1 MPRQTFK
8 KGERLHSKKL
18 IKYLFANGNTFFVYP
33 FKVFFVKW
41 PEKREFPVEVL
52 VSVSKRKI
60 KKAVKRNS
68 IKRLIRESY
77 RKNKEIVWE
86 FPGNDDNTL
95 LISFIYIADDVM
107 EYKEI
112 EKKIILILQRIKK
125 HYEKADR

>member
-1 MPRQTFK
+1 MRQTFK

-18 IKYLFANGNTFFVYP
+18 IKYLFAHGNTFFVYP

-41 PEKREFPVEVL
+41 PEKRTYPVEVL

-60 KKAVKRNS
+60 KKAVKRNG

-77 RKNKEIVWE
+77 RKNKEIVWKL
-86 FPGNDDNTL
+86 PGSDGYTL
-95 LISFIYIADDVM
+95 LISFIYVADDVI

-125 HYEKADR
+125 HYEKAVR